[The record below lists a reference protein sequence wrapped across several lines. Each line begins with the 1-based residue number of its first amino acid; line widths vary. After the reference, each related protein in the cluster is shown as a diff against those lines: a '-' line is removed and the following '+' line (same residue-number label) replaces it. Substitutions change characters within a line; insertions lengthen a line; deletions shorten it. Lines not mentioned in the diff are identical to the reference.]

1 MPTPCLSDQPEVAKA
16 AAHALTNVSNVNS
29 HQSPVDRQAETW
41 DAGSSV
47 ASFRLVEST
56 ERCIR

>member
-1 MPTPCLSDQPEVAKA
+1 MPTPCLSDQAKV

-41 DAGSSV
+41 DAGGSV